1 MRWLALAVTL
11 STTTMPL
18 RAQHQECAETTVPA
32 TLPPAHEIID
42 SAAVISELRADH
54 RLGDHMLFSLLY
66 TPDDSAPQ
74 VSPMEGADPEAA
86 FVLLRS
92 IWPEKSTDRWAVRV
106 RIDGDSGTRNAS
118 LVLQRSIYCP
128 PVPERRSPVGRRIRV
143 EMRPGDHRPP
153 PGVQSITI
161 KLEAL
166 IDEGGY
172 PISVRITQSSGFT
185 DMDAQIAAEWQTR
198 KFKPALL
205 DGRPIK
211 AWWGS
216 DRASRKL

>member
-1 MRWLALAVTL
+1 MRWLAVALTL
-11 STTTMPL
+11 ITTTPL

-32 TLPPAHEIID
+32 TLPAPHEIID
-42 SAAVISELRADH
+42 SASVISELRADH
-54 RLGDHMLFSLLY
+54 RLGNHMLFSLLF

-74 VSPMEGADPEAA
+74 VSPMEGADPEAG

-92 IWPEKSTDRWAVRV
+92 IWPEKPAAMWAVRV
-106 RIDGDSGTRNAS
+106 RIDADSGTRSAS

-128 PVPERRSPVGRRIRV
+128 PVPEPRSPLANRIRV
-143 EMRPGDHRPP
+143 EMRPGDHRPA
-153 PGVQSITI
+153 PGVQSINV

-166 IDEGGY
+166 IDERGY
-172 PISVRITQSSGFT
+172 PTNVRITQSSGFT
-185 DMDAQIAAEWQTR
+185 EADAQIAAQWQTR

-211 AWWGS
+211 AWWGA
-216 DRASRKL
+216 DRASPKL